1 MVYLV
6 GSFDSSNDVNIELS
20 LIRYLLVLY
29 EGTSICYSDGLFDGT
44 KYLMLKESILGVPL
58 GCTDGLVIGFGE
70 GIILISTYGEVLGYA
85 DISSCGFI
93 FGIY

>member
-1 MVYLV
+1 
-6 GSFDSSNDVNIELS
+6 
-20 LIRYLLVLY
+20 
-29 EGTSICYSDGLFDGT
+29 
-44 KYLMLKESILGVPL
+44 MLKESILGVPL

-70 GIILISTYGEVLGYA
+70 GIILISTYGEVLGSA